1 MMTKQELENAV
12 FWDDFLCPSCE
23 TIEEESTCSNCG
35 EECIPAATA
44 LKILSMIEPDGLEF

>member
-1 MMTKQELENAV
+1 MTKQELENAV